1 MVASLFYSGSTMK
14 LLLMLMTL
22 ATAHSEFLRIEVS
35 MKDMNCASCSESL
48 GKAFEK
54 MRGVQK
60 VDVSM
65 EKGSVT
71 LELAEKNRVTIDQ
84 VWDTVKRIGFTPG
97 DTRVTVRGNVSGD
110 SLTISVIDKTIAIE
124 GRPPEGEVSLNG
136 TITPPANPRT
146 RITLRV
152 PEATNQ

>member
-1 MVASLFYSGSTMK
+1 MK
-14 LLLMLMTL
+14 LLLILMTL
-22 ATAHSEFLRIEVS
+22 QTARAEFLHMEVS

-54 MRGVQK
+54 MRGVQH

-65 EKGSVT
+65 EKGTVT
-71 LELAEKNRVTIDQ
+71 LDLAEQNRVTIEQ

-97 DTRVTVRGNVSGD
+97 DTKVTVRGNANGD

-124 GRPPEGEVSLNG
+124 GRAPQGEVTVKG
-136 TITPPANPRT
+136 TITPPVDPCAK
-146 RITLRV
+146 ITLRV
-152 PEATNQ
+152 P